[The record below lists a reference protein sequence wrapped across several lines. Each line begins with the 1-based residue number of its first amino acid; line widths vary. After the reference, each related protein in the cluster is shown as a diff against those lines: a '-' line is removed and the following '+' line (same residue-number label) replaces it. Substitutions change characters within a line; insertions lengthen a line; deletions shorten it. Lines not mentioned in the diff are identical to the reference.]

1 MSACCLRI
9 GKNPNFARLVEEAI
23 SMLKKINSNVMV
35 QTIDPNKL
43 TCRSA
48 ISICLKRT
56 VYHFGHK
63 LFYYSIENTFFYHHL
78 PFTNQRYSSY
88 IRHPREERQNNGNNI
103 EGRVAKLYRVSYPRG
118 SMERG
123 TILIRCGN
131 KFAPFLSSGNV

>member
-1 MSACCLRI
+1 
-9 GKNPNFARLVEEAI
+9 
-23 SMLKKINSNVMV
+23 MV

-103 EGRVAKLYRVSYPRG
+103 RRESSKIISCLVSAWLHGKGDDINTMREQIRSFSFKWKCLIVIIDRKIFKFRSKHSRG
-118 SMERG
+118 KEKPHR
-123 TILIRCGN
+123 
-131 KFAPFLSSGNV
+131 